1 MSPWVTKLLFITRS
15 SASYMALAGALT
27 ALGWLALRLEALPS
41 VQIRPWELESAPLVI
56 VDAGHGGQDGG
67 AVAGGL
73 IEKDLSLTLARQV
86 RAHLEKAGIRVRMT
100 RDKDRFLELEERC
113 QIAAE
118 AKADAFVS
126 VHLNTNPAAE
136 IHGIETY
143 FSTTQSLMAR
153 TAKAAARTK
162 STATG
167 EQLAQIIQR
176 QVCAATKAEDR
187 GIKDSQLIV
196 VMRTPCPAALVECGF
211 LTNADEARRMKRED
225 YQQSLAK
232 GIAEGM
238 VEFLRGRVVVP
249 AAVAKVP

>member
-1 MSPWVTKLLFITRS
+1 
-15 SASYMALAGALT
+15 MALAGALT

-86 RAHLEKAGIRVRMT
+86 RDHLEKAGVRVRMT

-143 FSTTQSLMAR
+143 FATTQSLMAR
-153 TAKAAARTK
+153 PAKAAGRTK
-162 STATG
+162 SG
-167 EQLAQIIQR
+167 
-176 QVCAATKAEDR
+176 
-187 GIKDSQLIV
+187 
-196 VMRTPCPAALVECGF
+196 
-211 LTNADEARRMKRED
+211 NARM
-225 YQQSLAK
+225 
-232 GIAEGM
+232 
-238 VEFLRGRVVVP
+238 F
-249 AAVAKVP
+249 

>member
-1 MSPWVTKLLFITRS
+1 M
-15 SASYMALAGALT
+15 
-27 ALGWLALRLEALPS
+27 
-41 VQIRPWELESAPLVI
+41 
-56 VDAGHGGQDGG
+56 
-67 AVAGGL
+67 
-73 IEKDLSLTLARQV
+73 
-86 RAHLEKAGIRVRMT
+86 
-100 RDKDRFLELEERC
+100 
-113 QIAAE
+113 
-118 AKADAFVS
+118 
-126 VHLNTNPAAE
+126 HLNTNPAAE

-153 TAKAAARTK
+153 PAKAAARTK

-249 AAVAKVP
+249 AAVAKAQ